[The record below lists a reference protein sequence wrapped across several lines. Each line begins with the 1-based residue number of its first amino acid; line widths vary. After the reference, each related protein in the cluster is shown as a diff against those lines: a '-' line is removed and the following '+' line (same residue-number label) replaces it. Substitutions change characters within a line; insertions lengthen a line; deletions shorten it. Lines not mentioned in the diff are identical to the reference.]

1 MVSRGPL
8 QYMSQQDDASGLYY
22 AGRRVFL
29 STEGGDNPL
38 QPPADFMT
46 RKQMRNHLRVTR
58 SGSGLE
64 GLRTLDVFVKDAET
78 MESKKEKK
86 RKEQDLRQKNKPSGT
101 IVLQRFSSTNK
112 DDWVEELH
120 AGCRMWINHNTGE
133 VSDECPFN
141 TEEDTTSADEGI
153 ATGAA
158 VYDPSLMNEVFTI
171 IDGVKK

>member
-1 MVSRGPL
+1 
-8 QYMSQQDDASGLYY
+8 MSQQDDASGLYY

-38 QPPADFMT
+38 LPPPDFMT

-101 IVLQRFSSTNK
+101 ILLQRFSSTNK
-112 DDWVEELH
+112 DDWVEELQ
-120 AGCRMWINHNTGE
+120 AGCRMWINHKTGE
-133 VSDECPFN
+133 VSDECPLA
-141 TEEDTTSADEGI
+141 TEEEDTASADEGI

-158 VYDPSLMNEVFTI
+158 VYDPSLMNEVFAI
-171 IDGVKK
+171 IESKN